1 MKLAN
6 RCSGDKWQLNWLACW
21 LSNVGSMILT
31 MTECWTCSSAPR
43 RANLC
48 LSMHLA
54 SSLIITRLVIDAVGQ
69 SSLLLACL
77 AYHCRSAWLSLSLSL
92 SLSVVT
98 VPAVTIAQLCSTD
111 QLVIWVLTIHDS
123 VMYPD
128 KHRMRRPL
136 VATVWT
142 DCVASSAFTNRVWT
156 DLSSE
161 FECVWFHWIGLFQ
174 FWLLNRAVE
183 LVTSESVTVSQ
194 FSTPVLGCTGPHVWL
209 VDSNCS

>member
-1 MKLAN
+1 MTVELAWLLIVKCWQYDINNDGMLDVLICTTEGQLVFVDAFGKLIN
-6 RCSGDKWQLNWLACW
+6 YHQVSNWCSWSKLIIVSLPCVS
-21 LSNVGSMILT
+21 LSL
-31 MTECWTCSSAPR
+31 
-43 RANLC
+43 
-48 LSMHLA
+48 
-54 SSLIITRLVIDAVGQ
+54 SLII
-69 SSLLLACL
+69 
-77 AYHCRSAWLSLSLSL
+77 SLSLSL